1 MIVDKIA
8 LILVIVG
15 ALNWGGV
22 GLFGFDT
29 VAWIVDY
36 ALGRRNDPAMLPP
49 SQTKAYKRCG
59 SSYVLWTG
67 WQVSGAS
74 RCCSATR
81 RTTPATRLTQPEPFN
96 KKEHLTVLFFPVI
109 FRFAD
114 ASPSPPPG

>member
-29 VAWIVDY
+29 VAFLFGGQAAVLSRIVY
-36 ALGRRNDPAMLPP
+36 TLVGLAGL
-49 SQTKAYKRCG
+49 
-59 SSYVLWTG
+59 
-67 WQVSGAS
+67 
-74 RCCSATR
+74 CSATR

-109 FRFAD
+109 FRLAD
-114 ASPSPPPG
+114 VLPSPPPG

>member
-29 VAWIVDY
+29 VAFLFGGQAAVLSRIVY
-36 ALGRRNDPAMLPP
+36 ALVGLA
-49 SQTKAYKRCG
+49 G
-59 SSYVLWTG
+59 LWCVTLLFRDTG
-67 WQVSGAS
+67 
-74 RCCSATR
+74 